1 MFQYPRYYR
10 PIIFQDGLHWN
21 IFNLQQKIHCV
32 FIDFSECVVLL
43 LPGRR
48 ERGQPPPARPLP
60 HHFLEQNRKTE
71 HFYMWITFET
81 LFIKKDISD
90 KNYIAFSEFVV
101 LAVNWATAV
110 TNNEFVSFLFLIET
124 FVKTNSNLMCG
135 SF

>member
-48 ERGQPPPARPLP
+48 ERGQPPP

>member
-48 ERGQPPPARPLP
+48 EGGQPPPPLP

>member
-1 MFQYPRYYR
+1 MLFYYYR
-10 PIIFQDGLHWN
+10 AVEKG
-21 IFNLQQKIHCV
+21 
-32 FIDFSECVVLL
+32 
-43 LPGRR
+43 G
-48 ERGQPPPARPLP
+48 GGGGGGG
-60 HHFLEQNRKTE
+60 EQNRKTE

>member
-48 ERGQPPPARPLP
+48 ERGQPPPP

>member
-48 ERGQPPPARPLP
+48 ERGQPPPLPPP

>member
-32 FIDFSECVVLL
+32 FIDFSECVVIL

-48 ERGQPPPARPLP
+48 ERGQPP

>member
-48 ERGQPPPARPLP
+48 ERGQPPPLP